1 MVAIPGLQPDIV
13 MYSTL
18 MTACSEVRQRARA
31 HQLWGQ
37 ALQRALSPAGDLHF
51 ALELSKCAISS
62 ASMSLHTDTSTIA
75 I

>member
-37 ALQRALSPAGDLHF
+37 ALQRALRPAGDLHF
-51 ALELSKCAISS
+51 APELPKCAISF
-62 ASMSLHTDTSTIA
+62 ASRSLHTSTIA